1 MGYGL
6 YGYEKTGYKGGENLN
21 YIRTGGRARNTGLF
35 ISPSETS
42 ELSCT
47 TTKTDTAE
55 RNISIGAEFLQVFL
69 LGSISYLQVSPL
81 GGSHDETWSGQGI
94 RKRFVS

>member
-1 MGYGL
+1 MA
-6 YGYEKTGYKGGENLN
+6 ECIKLN
-21 YIRTGGRARNTGLF
+21 YTGLF
-35 ISPSETS
+35 ISPSGTS

-55 RNISIGAEFLQVFL
+55 SNISIDVETLQVFFL
-69 LGSISYLQVSPL
+69 LCLRGSIPYLQVSPL
-81 GGSHDETWSGQGI
+81 GGSHDETWHGI